1 MNCRQFY
8 SSKDF
13 RNAYNLMA
21 HEDTIS
27 DDMWLLRGLVAVF
40 LLKCLQQ
47 TDFFDRSSSN
57 PSTNQ
62 EVATEDQRSDV
73 DDPPP
78 SIDAGELTANQVFIG
93 KILFRL
99 INVMP
104 CNTHDISEFETP
116 ILDKFAP
123 GCKKV
128 SVGNFEHTKDS
139 FFLWPAHSGSWY
151 DILLQL
157 LLDPLTTVLSH

>member
-1 MNCRQFY
+1 
-8 SSKDF
+8 
-13 RNAYNLMA
+13 MA
-21 HEDTIS
+21 HEDSIS

-57 PSTNQ
+57 PTMNQ
-62 EVATEDQRSDV
+62 DNDAA
-73 DDPPP
+73 
-78 SIDAGELTANQVFIG
+78 SIDTGGELTANQVFIG

-104 CNTHDISEFETP
+104 TNTHDISEFETP

-123 GCKKV
+123 ACKKV
-128 SVGNFEHTKDS
+128 SVGN
-139 FFLWPAHSGSWY
+139 
-151 DILLQL
+151 
-157 LLDPLTTVLSH
+157 